1 MPTPPAGNGRLNRTS
16 GGAATRAIHSS
27 LERDAPFGSVTT
39 PLYQSTTFIQS
50 EIGVDTGFT
59 YSRADNPTVAA
70 LERALADFEGLRHAL
85 AFSTGLSAI
94 TTLLLATLK
103 SGDHVVCG
111 DVVYG
116 GTYRLLDQI
125 LSAFGVTT
133 SFVDA
138 SDSGS
143 IAAALLPETK
153 LVIVET
159 PANPTMKLCDIRAL
173 ADVLIGHE
181 ALLVVDNTFLTAT
194 LQDAAGLGADVV
206 VYSTTKYIEGHNS
219 TVGGAILCDDD
230 LVADRLRF
238 IRKSLGT
245 IQSPYN
251 AWLTIRGLKTLPLR
265 IAQHSTNALEV
276 ATWLEGHPRVR
287 SVSYALL
294 PSSPDHDLAIR
305 QQSAGGGMLCFELI
319 DGYDGAIEFC
329 RRLRC
334 CILAEN
340 LGAVETIVTHPASMT
355 HADVSPA
362 ERDRLGITAGLV
374 RVSVGLED
382 ATDVIADFEQALR
395 KNQPSIVPQHT
406 PHSSASALHESDEV
420 AI

>member
-1 MPTPPAGNGRLNRTS
+1 MPGPS
-16 GGAATRAIHSS
+16 TRAIHSS
-27 LERDAPFGSVTT
+27 LDRDAPFGSVTT
-39 PLYQSTTFIQS
+39 PLYQSTTFIQN
-50 EIGVDTGFT
+50 EIGADAGFT

-70 LERALADFEGLRHAL
+70 LERALATFEGVQHAL

-94 TTLLLATLK
+94 TTLLLGTLK

-116 GTYRLLDQI
+116 GTYRLLDQL
-125 LSAFGVTT
+125 LSKFGVQT

-138 SDSGS
+138 SEPAKVAS
-143 IAAALLPETK
+143 ALRPETK

-159 PANPTMKLCDIRAL
+159 PANPTMKLCDVRAL
-173 ADVLIGHE
+173 ADLLVDHP
-181 ALLVVDNTFLTAT
+181 ALLVVDNTFLTAA
-194 LQDAAGLGADVV
+194 LQDVASLGADIV

-230 LVADRLRF
+230 ALAQHLKF

-245 IQSPYN
+245 IQAPYN

-265 IAQHSTNALEV
+265 IAQHSENALAV
-276 ATWLEGHPRVR
+276 ASWLEGHPRVQVVR
-287 SVSYALL
+287 YPPL
-294 PSSPDHDLAIR
+294 PSSPDHDLAAR
-305 QQSAGGGMLCFELI
+305 QQKAGGGMLCFELV
-319 DGYDGAIEFC
+319 DGFDGAVEFC
-329 RRLRC
+329 RALRR

-355 HADVSPA
+355 HADVAPA
-362 ERDRLGITAGLV
+362 ERERLGITAGLV

-382 ATDVIADFEQALR
+382 SADIIADFEQALDSAASR
-395 KNQPSIVPQHT
+395 SAVQPAANQT
-406 PHSSASALHESDEV
+406 AEAV
-420 AI
+420 A